1 MIHFLEDNSTIRD
14 CLKQVNSKELQ
25 EFIENHR
32 TNTISDLLN
41 NEIYIGPHKILFIDL
56 DSVKENQIIE
66 LKKQLTNFPQVVL
79 FYGQKTNISAFTKLI
94 DVNIL
99 DVINLSLPKEMIG
112 AQIKL
117 FSNFLKTEREVI
129 GPEDLRELA
138 GDINLIL
145 QKVEREM
152 ERVKKLHTDLMPKRY
167 QDFKGLHLLSKF
179 ASGESL
185 GGEFFDLAEINHKM
199 LFFLSSSN
207 SYLTSTLILNS
218 FNDLKTKDDI
228 NLEDLKSVIGGIS
241 NELNVLGQTKKK
253 KKINLE
259 MMIGFINLKN
269 LKLEGYNFGQNT
281 FISTNQNDVQKNAK
295 HVIGAN
301 DYPVDPQFEKQA
313 YFDVKLERGAMGY
326 FVSSGVKKNCQDYL
340 RGQDYL
346 QFIAKHTNLY
356 KEDML
361 QEVFFELRKEREN
374 EFLERDATMIFM
386 QVDPNMIVEV

>member
-25 EFIENHR
+25 EFIDYHR

-56 DSVKENQIIE
+56 DSVKESQIIE
-66 LKKQLTNFPQVVL
+66 LKKQLTSFPQVVL

-94 DVNIL
+94 DVNVLSI
-99 DVINLSLPKEMIG
+99 INLSLPREMIG

-138 GDINLIL
+138 SDINLIL

-152 ERVKKLHTDLMPKRY
+152 ERVKKLHSDLMPKRY

-228 NLEDLKSVIGGIS
+228 NLEDLKNVITGIN
-241 NELNVLGQTKKK
+241 NELNILGQTKKK

-259 MMIGFINLKN
+259 LMIGLINLKN

-281 FISTNQNDVQKNAK
+281 FVSVDQKNTK
-295 HVIGAN
+295 SIIGAN
-301 DYPVDPQFEKQA
+301 EFPVDINFEKQS
-313 YFDVKLERGAMGY
+313 YFDIKLERGAIGY

-361 QEVFFELRKEREN
+361 QEVFFELRKERDN
-374 EFLERDATMIFM
+374 EFLERDATMIYL
-386 QVDPNMIVEV
+386 QVDPSMIVEV